1 MSLEYVA
8 LNGISLPRFSAGT
21 AILNMFCSYY
31 FIPLEIPMGADQNAE
46 LSPTIGENLKV
57 LPLMEEPKINPGT
70 HSNL

>member
-1 MSLEYVA
+1 
-8 LNGISLPRFSAGT
+8 
-21 AILNMFCSYY
+21 MFYSYY